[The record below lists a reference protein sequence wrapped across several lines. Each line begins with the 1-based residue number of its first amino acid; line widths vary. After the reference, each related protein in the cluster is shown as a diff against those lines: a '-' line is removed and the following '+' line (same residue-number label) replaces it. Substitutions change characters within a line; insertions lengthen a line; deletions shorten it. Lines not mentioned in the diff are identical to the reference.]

1 MPKPGKK
8 RAQKKAGKGTDN
20 AGPSSPRPEDPI
32 SPTSPQSPQSPQSP
46 TSPIACGPRT
56 VQGSKSIP
64 KQSTSRAQ
72 PVSSSPQSPIS
83 PTSPA
88 PGGSYAAQ
96 ESKAAAAKHT
106 VEIQRQLQRMD
117 LDKPSSSQSNV
128 SRKPG
133 PSSSGRGRGTRM
145 ESEQALAL
153 RTRPST
159 LLSKKGNSGT
169 PVNLLANYFA
179 VETTP
184 HFRMYQYHVDF
195 SPDEDNTFVRKSLV
209 RIHQRVL
216 GWHVFDGSVIYSMTR
231 LHPDPIQFYSDRKS
245 DKQKMVIT
253 VKLIGDVA
261 PGDYHYIQIFNLILR
276 KCFSA
281 MRLQLMGRDY
291 FDPTAKID
299 IPEFRLQIWPGYKT
313 TINQHEDKL
322 LMVAVIT
329 HKVLRLD
336 TVLQMLRTYTST
348 KGAAYKKCFLEDIVG
363 KIVMTTYN
371 RKTYKVDDVSWH
383 ATPKSTFNLRNEKIS
398 YIDYYKKK
406 YEITI
411 RDVDQPL
418 LISRSKPR
426 DIRAGMPELV
436 YLVPELC
443 RQTGLTD
450 QMRNDFKLMKALDA
464 HTKIGPDVRVNKLLQ
479 FNRNLTQN
487 PQVIKELNTSHLT
500 FAKQLMKVKGRQLPT
515 ENIIQGNDCRYPAGD
530 TPEGWTREIRSKPLL
545 RISQLSSWVV
555 ITPDKVRRETEAFLD
570 MVLKA
575 ARDVKF
581 MLSRPEIVTIQYDGA
596 IDYARTL
603 DTVIARRNPT
613 LIFCT
618 LMRKLTDR
626 YEAIK
631 KKCLVDR
638 AIPTQVVTARN
649 MTSNSA
655 MSVAAK
661 VALQMNC
668 KLGGAPWRVEIPL
681 QNILVVGY
689 DVCHD
694 TKSKQK
700 SFGGYIASLDRYM
713 TRYYSAV
720 NSHTSGE
727 ELSNHMGFNTATA
740 VKKYRDVNGMLPQR
754 IFIYRD
760 GVGDG
765 QIPYVNTH
773 EVAEIEKAL
782 RMLYGSDDYK
792 MSFTI
797 VSKRINTR
805 IFLEQGGKCVN
816 PRPGTVVDDVV
827 TLPERYDFFLIS
839 QNVRDGTITPTSYNV
854 IADTTGLHPDRMQ
867 WLTYKMTHMYYNCSA
882 QVRVPAVCQY
892 AHKLAFLAANSLH
905 CPPHNSLTDTLYF
918 L

>member
-1 MPKPGKK
+1 MPKK
-8 RAQKKAGKGTDN
+8 RLKNRAGKTSKN
-20 AGPSSPRPEDPI
+20 ASQSSRKSGDP
-32 SPTSPQSPQSPQSP
+32 PTCPQSPQTP
-46 TSPIACGPRT
+46 TSPSAWSPRT
-56 VQGSKSIP
+56 SQSRKSTTSK
-64 KQSTSRAQ
+64 AQ
-72 PVSSSPQSPIS
+72 PVSSSPTSPSIPS
-83 PTSPA
+83 SQTTLTSTLPHGTPTS
-88 PGGSYAAQ
+88 Q
-96 ESKAAAAKHT
+96 EGRRSSKQSRLQEQSEDVPK
-106 VEIQRQLQRMD
+106 QLQRMSI
-117 LDKPSSSQSNV
+117 DKPTSRSNISS
-128 SRKPG
+128 KPG
-133 PSSSGRGRGTRM
+133 PSSSGRGHGARPNT
-145 ESEQALAL
+145 EQRPAL
-153 RTRPST
+153 RTKPST
-159 LLSKKGNSGT
+159 ISSKKGSTGNA
-169 PVNLLANYFA
+169 VNLIANYFA

-195 SPDEDNTFVRKSLV
+195 SPDEENTFVRKSLM
-209 RIHQRVL
+209 RIHQKVL
-216 GWHVFDGSVIYSMTR
+216 GWHVFDGSVIYSMKR
-231 LHPDPIQFYSDRKS
+231 LHPDPTEFYSDRKS

-261 PGDYHYIQIFNLILR
+261 PGDYHYIQIFNIILR
-276 KCFSA
+276 KCFLV
-281 MRLQLMGRDY
+281 MDLQLMGRDY

-313 TINQHEDKL
+313 TINQYEDKL

-336 TVLQMLRTYTST
+336 TVLQMLKTYTTT
-348 KGAAYKKCFLEDIVG
+348 KGGNYKKCFLEDIVG
-363 KIVMTTYN
+363 KIVMTNYN
-371 RKTYKVDDVSWH
+371 RRTYRVDDVAWL

-406 YEITI
+406 YNINI

-426 DIRAGMPELV
+426 DIRAGMPELI

-443 RQTGLTD
+443 RQTGLTEE
-450 QMRNDFKLMKALDA
+450 MRNNFKLTKALDA
-464 HTKIGPDVRVNKLLQ
+464 HTKIGPDIRVNKLLQ

-487 PQVIKELNTSHLT
+487 PEVIKELNTCHLT
-500 FAKQLMKVKGRQLPT
+500 FSKQLMRIKGRQLPT
-515 ENIIQGNDCRYPAGD
+515 ENIVQGNECRYPAGD
-530 TPEGWTREIRSKPLL
+530 TPEGWTREVRSKPLL
-545 RISQLSSWVV
+545 RISQLPSWVV
-555 ITPDKVRRETEAFLD
+555 ITPDRARRDTEAFLD
-570 MVLKA
+570 MVIKA
-575 ARDVKF
+575 ARDVRF
-581 MLSRPEIVTIQYDGA
+581 MLPKPEIVTMQYDGP
-596 IDYARTL
+596 IDYARML
-603 DTVIARRNPT
+603 DAVIARRNPAMILCVVT
-613 LIFCT
+613 
-618 LMRKLTDR
+618 RKLSDR

-638 AIPTQVVTARN
+638 AIPTQVVTLRN

-655 MSVAAK
+655 MSVATK

-694 TKSKQK
+694 TRSKQK
-700 SFGGYIASLDRYM
+700 SFGGYVASLDRHM

-727 ELSNHMGFNTATA
+727 ELSNHMGFNTASA
-740 VKKYRDVNGMLPQR
+740 LKKYREVNGMLPHR

-765 QIPYVNTH
+765 QIPYVHTH
-773 EVAEIEKAL
+773 EVAEINKAL
-782 RMLYGSDDYK
+782 RQLYGPDEFK
-792 MSFTI
+792 MAFTI

-805 IFLEQGGKCVN
+805 FFLEQGSRCVN

-854 IADTTGLHPDRMQ
+854 ISDSTGLHPDRMQ
-867 WLTYKMTHMYYNCSA
+867 WLTYKLTHMYFNCSA

-905 CPPHNSLTDTLYF
+905 SQPHNSLTDTLYF